1 MKERV
6 TVLDACAVLALLT
19 AQAAAVEIR
28 RLLEG
33 GEATLTALG
42 VAEVV
47 DHLVRRVGASDE
59 DAALDIA
66 ALGLA
71 DPHPLDAELAMRAGL
86 LRSSHYH
93 RRSRAV
99 GLADCVVA
107 ETARRIGSPAATSDP
122 HLLDMCRDE
131 GIEVVAL
138 RDTRGN
144 SWSP

>member
-1 MKERV
+1 M
-6 TVLDACAVLALLT
+6 
-19 AQAAAVEIR
+19 
-28 RLLEG
+28 
-33 GEATLTALG
+33 
-42 VAEVV
+42 
-47 DHLVRRVGASDE
+47 RRVGASDE